1 MNCVNH
7 PESASTAFCR
17 SCGKALCD
25 TCQYKLNGTI
35 YCQEHRPMDTTPN
48 QAAANPQA
56 ADPYGSPYATAYQQ
70 PQHQV
75 ADPSIN
81 PGFAFL
87 LGLIPGV
94 GAIYNGQYAKGLIHV
109 VVLGMLF
116 AIAGSHELN
125 GGFEALFGL
134 SIAAWFFYMAFEA
147 YHTAKRRMLGLP
159 VDEFSSLIRMDQN
172 NQAFPAGP
180 IFLIIAGVFFLL
192 ANFDLIRLRDVMRF
206 WPLGIIGA
214 GAYMLYV
221 RVSAAKK
228 SE

>member
-1 MNCVNH
+1 
-7 PESASTAFCR
+7 
-17 SCGKALCD
+17 
-25 TCQYKLNGTI
+25 
-35 YCQEHRPMDTTPN
+35 MDTTTNTSPT
-48 QAAANPQA
+48 NPQG
-56 ADPYGSPYATAYQQ
+56 DPYISPYSTAAYQHAQQ
-70 PQHQV
+70 PV
-75 ADPSIN
+75 ADASVN

-109 VVLGMLF
+109 VVLGLLF

-147 YHTAKRRMLGLP
+147 YHTAKRRMMGLP

-172 NQAFPAGP
+172 SNANAFPAGP
-180 IFLIIAGVFFLL
+180 IFLIIAGIFFLL
-192 ANFDLIRLRDVMRF
+192 ANFDLIRMRDVIRF
-206 WPLGIIGA
+206 WPLALIGI
-214 GAYMLYV
+214 GAYMLYI
-221 RVSAAKK
+221 RLSAAKK